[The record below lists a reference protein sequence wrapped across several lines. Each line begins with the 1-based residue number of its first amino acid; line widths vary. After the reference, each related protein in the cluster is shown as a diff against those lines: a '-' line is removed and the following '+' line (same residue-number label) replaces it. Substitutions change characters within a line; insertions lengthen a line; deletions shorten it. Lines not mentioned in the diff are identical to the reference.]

1 MGTSRNNHQNSFKSF
16 PLSKGGFE
24 LVLLFF
30 YEMCGRGARS
40 AIFNRN
46 LDDML
51 ALHSTKILL
60 KVQTHFF
67 PLTFSFLLK
76 SRIYR
81 TGYNVRNKYNTE
93 MRYGT
98 GKDKLKSYDVVKRSD
113 VTVTS

>member
-1 MGTSRNNHQNSFKSF
+1 M
-16 PLSKGGFE
+16 
-24 LVLLFF
+24 LLFF

-81 TGYNVRNKYNTE
+81 TGYNARNKYNTE

-98 GKDKLKSYDVVKRSD
+98 GKNKLKSYDVVKRSD